1 VGLGFFITFFSCD
14 TRGPV
19 ALLAIVTTDIITTR
33 FPLSYSS
40 RVLDTA
46 LAARIVTA
54 RVGTR
59 TIADLHTSHPLLISE
74 EKTPTILLWLKRP
87 LPLLDG
93 AEMINDFLNRE
104 RVQIEQCLH
113 RDYHLLKFVGDS
125 VQHPLDDHLVGDVI
139 TEHKELTYHRFEL

>member
-19 ALLAIVTTDIITTR
+19 AFLAIVTTDIITTR

-87 LPLLDG
+87 PPLLDG
-93 AEMINDFLNRE
+93 A
-104 RVQIEQCLH
+104 
-113 RDYHLLKFVGDS
+113 
-125 VQHPLDDHLVGDVI
+125 
-139 TEHKELTYHRFEL
+139 